1 MPIPGELEKYR
12 RVSAKDRVLMWLQEW
27 ITDGTLQP
35 GEKIVDGELAEAIG
49 VSRTPV
55 REALQMLELQG
66 FVEMKPGKE
75 TRVTG
80 LSRRDATHLYP
91 TLAALESLAAEE
103 AAGRITPETLA
114 LLKEYNEE
122 FAQAIRDRDRKR
134 ALEWDERFHR
144 SIVETAANPYI
155 SDFTTVLQLHIKRLK
170 FVFFGSSMVPAQV
183 SVSEHREII
192 EALEEGDGTRA
203 ARCVKQNWL
212 RAMETVMHQLQRRE
226 EKHLRGGDGDERE
239 A

>member
-1 MPIPGELEKYR
+1 VPIPGELEKYR
-12 RVSAKDRVLMWLQEW
+12 RVSAKDRVLRLLQEW

-91 TLAALESLAAEE
+91 TLAALESLAAEG
-103 AAGRITPETLA
+103 AAGQITPETLA
-114 LLKEYNEE
+114 LLKKYNEE
-122 FAQAIRDRDRKR
+122 FAQAIRDQDRKR

-183 SVSEHREII
+183 SVTEHREII
-192 EALEEGDGTRA
+192 EALELRDGARA
-203 ARCVKQNWL
+203 ARGVKQNWL
-212 RAMETVMHQLQRRE
+212 RAMETVLEQLRRGE
-226 EKHLRGGDGDERE
+226 EEFLKEGEGE
-239 A
+239 

>member
-12 RVSAKDRVLMWLQEW
+12 RVSAKDRVLRLLQEW

-91 TLAALESLAAEE
+91 TLAALESLAAEG
-103 AAGRITPETLA
+103 AAGQITPETLA
-114 LLKEYNEE
+114 LLKKYNEE
-122 FAQAIRDRDRKR
+122 FAQAIWDQDRKR

-183 SVSEHREII
+183 SVTEHREII
-192 EALEEGDGTRA
+192 EALELRDGARA
-203 ARCVKQNWL
+203 ARGVKQNWL
-212 RAMETVMHQLQRRE
+212 RAMETVLEQLRRGE
-226 EKHLRGGDGDERE
+226 EEFLKEGEGE
-239 A
+239 

>member
-12 RVSAKDRVLMWLQEW
+12 RVSAKDRVLRLLQEW

-80 LSRRDATHLYP
+80 LSRRDANHLYP
-91 TLAALESLAAEE
+91 TLAALESLAAEG
-103 AAGRITPETLA
+103 AAGQITPETLA
-114 LLKEYNEE
+114 LLKKYNEE
-122 FAQAIRDRDRKR
+122 FAQAIWDQDRKR

-183 SVSEHREII
+183 SVTEHREII
-192 EALEEGDGTRA
+192 EALELRDGARA
-203 ARCVKQNWL
+203 ARGVKQNWL
-212 RAMETVMHQLQRRE
+212 RAMETVLEQLRRGE
-226 EKHLRGGDGDERE
+226 EEFLKEGEGE
-239 A
+239 